1 MADQDNKS
9 DVCASIPGNS
19 IKILVNKG
27 ERVKEG
33 QSLAVIEAMK
43 METNIVAVIEGI
55 IEEVYVSEGQ
65 PVKTGEL
72 LMKISK

>member
-9 DVCASIPGNS
+9 DVCASIPGNI

-43 METNIVAVIEGI
+43 METNIVAVREGI
-55 IEEVYVSEGQ
+55 IEVVYVSEGQ

>member
-9 DVCASIPGNS
+9 DVGASILGNI

-43 METNIVAVIEGI
+43 METNIVAAIEGI

-65 PVKTGEL
+65 PVKTEEL
-72 LMKISK
+72 LMKILK

>member
-9 DVCASIPGNS
+9 DVGASIPGNV

>member
-9 DVCASIPGNS
+9 DVCASIPGNI

-43 METNIVAVIEGI
+43 METNIVAVIEDI

>member
-1 MADQDNKS
+1 MADKDNKS
-9 DVCASIPGNS
+9 DVGANIPGNI

-27 ERVKEG
+27 ERVKSG

-43 METNIVAVIEGI
+43 METNIVAAIEGI

-65 PVKTGEL
+65 PVKTEEL

>member
-9 DVCASIPGNS
+9 DVGASIPGNI

-43 METNIVAVIEGI
+43 METNIVAAIEGI

-65 PVKTGEL
+65 PVKTEEL

>member
-9 DVCASIPGNS
+9 DVGASIPGNV

-43 METNIVAVIEGI
+43 METNIVAAIEGI

-65 PVKTGEL
+65 PVKTEEL

>member
-9 DVCASIPGNS
+9 DVCASIPCNI

>member
-9 DVCASIPGNS
+9 DVGASIPGNI

-65 PVKTGEL
+65 PVKTEEL

>member
-9 DVCASIPGNS
+9 DVGASIPGNV

-43 METNIVAVIEGI
+43 METNIVAAIEGI

-65 PVKTGEL
+65 PVKDSVKFC
-72 LMKISK
+72 MKK